1 MAEVITMVKT
11 ISQVQFLGVHGQQLA
26 VSQGGGL
33 EFKETNKGI
42 SVTSK
47 HHPGKRYVVY
57 NANIAHVEY
66 KEVPE

>member
-11 ISQVQFLGVHGQQLA
+11 VSQVQFLGVHGQQLA
-26 VSQGGGL
+26 ATQGL
-33 EFKETNKGI
+33 EFKETPKGI

-47 HHPGKRYVVY
+47 HHTGKRYVVY